1 MLGAHSS
8 HLFLPHGTYCL
19 AHCPGRLGLQCSC
32 FAGGNLKYSDTTYRS
47 IFWYT
52 EIYVA
57 LELLA
62 AGAVGVSVVSVLAW
76 PDCPSLHVCQGIPP
90 CSCSPV
96 PGALSL
102 LCCWNRDCVALLS
115 LQRMDTAGHS
125 TVSWALGLLAAGWA
139 GSCVLAA
146 EEQRWCPI
154 SHCTESLRKG
164 KLFLLLLRTLW
175 FLPRWFKGSVIP
187 QYWCYGSLR

>member
-1 MLGAHSS
+1 M
-8 HLFLPHGTYCL
+8 
-19 AHCPGRLGLQCSC
+19 
-32 FAGGNLKYSDTTYRS
+32 
-47 IFWYT
+47 
-52 EIYVA
+52 YVV

-115 LQRMDTAGHS
+115 LQRMDTAECH
-125 TVSWALGLLAAGWA
+125 
-139 GSCVLAA
+139 CVLGFGTLGSRLGWLLCSGCRRA
-146 EEQRWCPI
+146 EMV
-154 SHCTESLRKG
+154 SHLPLYRIPKKG
-164 KLFLLLLRTLW
+164 KIIFAA
-175 FLPRWFKGSVIP
+175 P
-187 QYWCYGSLR
+187 QNPPIFAQVV